1 MGRIYF
7 FSILSVKKTC
17 RVYNNTFSTHRL
29 FFVSPGCHAVARNLN
44 TLEGVQ
50 LVQAGAAP
58 FEDPLYGGFEYQ
70 GEGDN
75 AKPKGKAKDV
85 IMLAGGSIQKN

>member
-1 MGRIYF
+1 M
-7 FSILSVKKTC
+7 
-17 RVYNNTFSTHRL
+17 
-29 FFVSPGCHAVARNLN
+29 
-44 TLEGVQ
+44 
-50 LVQAGAAP
+50 QAGAAP